1 MNSFGSQ
8 SRLSSGISGL
18 DEIIEGG
25 IFTWKGIPFVRKDVD
40 EKIRQKGIPL
50 LIVSAKQSASIQKE
64 SIKRGASGVLVKP
77 LVRRELSSLING
89 ILEE

>member
-25 IFTWKGIPFVRKDVD
+25 LLPGRSYLIRKDVD